1 MFLAQRT
8 SLGREVAVNAV
19 RTARSGKYSPEALA
33 ALPPAIPLSVA
44 NELLSLGRTVG
55 YRMVREGRYPVTV
68 VEVGGNYRVITEDLL
83 HFLRPRTSRNVA

>member
-1 MFLAQRT
+1 M
-8 SLGREVAVNAV
+8 
-19 RTARSGKYSPEALA
+19 
-33 ALPPAIPLSVA
+33 A